1 MDVHALQVRRG
12 GWMAAALVVLA
23 SFVVPAAGADSLDQI
38 TVQAQRDREKLKH
51 DVDTFVSS
59 VIVPPLNY
67 GDTLWR
73 WEDKVCPLVAG
84 LNKAQG
90 ESVLSRLSQIVK
102 SVGAPLGSETCKP
115 NFYVI
120 VASDPELLLKRWW
133 KRDPDLFAGE
143 NGAIVKRFLAT
154 PRPIRVWYS
163 ADTRGADGNFIIGL
177 MDATSLRAHPN
188 NENVVNVRPSF
199 LGSRLTVSA
208 KRTIW
213 SVIVV
218 VDAKQVGSL
227 NFGQLTDYIGV
238 IGLAQI
244 NLDKPLGNAPT
255 ILKLFGAPEDA
266 RPAEMT
272 VWDKALLHGL
282 YSTNPTDRV
291 QTSQIQAVALK
302 DITAKAQN

>member
-1 MDVHALQVRRG
+1 VLTANSVR
-12 GWMAAALVVLA
+12 
-23 SFVVPAAGADSLDQI
+23 AGAAPIDQI
-38 TVQAQRDREKLKH
+38 TVQADREKLKVE
-51 DVDTFVSS
+51 VDKFVSS

-84 LNKAQG
+84 LDKPQG
-90 ESVLSRLSQIVK
+90 EFILARLSQIVK

-120 VASDPELLLKRWW
+120 VAPDPEQLLRQWW
-133 KRDPDLFAGE
+133 RRDPDLFAGE
-143 NGAIVKRFLAT
+143 KGPIVNRFLAT
-154 PRPIRVWYS
+154 PRPIRIWYS
-163 ADTRGADGNFIIGL
+163 ADTRGADGNFIIGI

-188 NENVVNVRPSF
+188 DRPIVNVQPSF

-218 VDAKQVGSL
+218 VDAKQVGDL

-244 NLDKPLGNAPT
+244 NLDKPLGDAPT
-255 ILKLFGAPEDA
+255 ILKLFSSSNDT
-266 RPAEMT
+266 RPTEMT
-272 VWDKALLHGL
+272 LWDRALLHGL
-282 YSTNPTDRV
+282 YSTRPTDRV
-291 QTSQIQAVALK
+291 QRSQIQTVAFK
-302 DITAKAQN
+302 DITKAQEAQ

>member
-1 MDVHALQVRRG
+1 MDVPASSMCRVTLAFT
-12 GWMAAALVVLA
+12 AAIGISLSAVA
-23 SFVVPAAGADSLDQI
+23 FSADSLDQI
-38 TVQAQRDREKLKH
+38 TVQAQRDREKLQH
-51 DVDTFVSS
+51 EVDTFVSS

-84 LNKAQG
+84 LNKPQG
-90 ESVLSRLSQIVK
+90 EFVLSRLSQIVK

-120 VASDPELLLKRWW
+120 VASEPELLLKEWW
-133 KRDPDLFAGE
+133 RRDPDLFAGE
-143 NGAIVKRFLAT
+143 KGPIVNRLLAAS
-154 PRPIRVWYS
+154 RPIRVWYS
-163 ADTRGADGNFIIGL
+163 ADTRGADGNFIIGM

-188 NENVVNVRPSF
+188 NEPVVNVRPSF
-199 LGSRLTVSA
+199 LGSRLTASA

-244 NLDKPLGNAPT
+244 NLDKPLGDAPT
-255 ILKLFGAPEDA
+255 ILKLFSAPEGA
-266 RPAEMT
+266 RPQEIT
-272 VWDKALLHGL
+272 LWDRALLHGL

-291 QTSQIQAVALK
+291 QRSQIQAVAFK
-302 DITAKAQN
+302 DLTAKEPN

>member
-1 MDVHALQVRRG
+1 MDVQALGACRG
-12 GWMAAALVVLA
+12 GWIAAVLA
-23 SFVVPAAGADSLDQI
+23 IVGSFGITASADSLDQI

-51 DVDTFVSS
+51 EVDRFVSS

-73 WEDKVCPLVAG
+73 WEDKICPLVAG
-84 LNKAQG
+84 LNKPQG
-90 ESVLSRLSQIVK
+90 EFVLARLSQIAK

-143 NGAIVKRFLAT
+143 KGANVKRFLAT

-163 ADTRGADGNFIIGL
+163 ADTRAADGNFIIGL
-177 MDATSLRAHPN
+177 MDATSTRSHPYL
-188 NENVVNVRPSF
+188 NEPIVNVRPSF

-213 SVIVV
+213 SVIIV
-218 VDAKQVGSL
+218 VDAKRVGSL
-227 NFGQLTDYIGV
+227 NFGQLTDYIGL

-244 NLDKPLGNAPT
+244 NLDKPLDDAPT
-255 ILKLFGAPEDA
+255 ILKLFSVPEDA

-272 VWDKALLHGL
+272 AWDRALLHGL

-302 DITAKAQN
+302 DITANATN

>member
-1 MDVHALQVRRG
+1 MDVPAQGMRRTR
-12 GWMAAALVVLA
+12 WQFAALVVLA
-23 SFVVPAAGADSLDQI
+23 SMAMLARAESLDQI
-38 TVQAQRDREKLKH
+38 TVQAQRDRETLKH
-51 DVDTFVSS
+51 EVDRFVSS
-59 VIVPPLNY
+59 VIVPPLNF

-84 LNKAQG
+84 LNKQQG
-90 ESVLSRLSQIVK
+90 EFVLARLSQIVN

-120 VASDPELLLKRWW
+120 VATDPERLLKEWW
-133 KRDPDLFAGE
+133 HRDPDLFAGE
-143 NGAIVKRFLAT
+143 MGRNVKRFLAT

-163 ADTRGADGNFIIGL
+163 ADTRGADGNFIIGM

-188 NENVVNVRPSF
+188 NEPVVNVRPSF

-227 NFGQLTDYIGV
+227 HFVQLTDYIGV

-244 NLDKPLGNAPT
+244 NLDKPLGDAPT
-255 ILKLFGAPEDA
+255 ILKLFSTPEDA

-272 VWDKALLHGL
+272 AWDRALLHGL

-291 QTSQIQAVALK
+291 QTSQIQAVAFK
-302 DITAKAQN
+302 DIAGTSQN

>member
-1 MDVHALQVRRG
+1 MNVQTLRARRG
-12 GWMAAALVVLA
+12 GWIAAVLVVLA
-23 SFVVPAAGADSLDQI
+23 SFGIPASADSLDQI
-38 TVQAQRDREKLKH
+38 TVQSQRDREKLKH
-51 DVDTFVSS
+51 EVDTFVSS
-59 VIVPPLNY
+59 VIVPPVNF

-73 WEDKVCPLVAG
+73 WQDKVCPLVAG
-84 LNKAQG
+84 LNKQQG
-90 ESVLSRLSQIVK
+90 EFVLARLSKIAK

-120 VASDPELLLKRWW
+120 VASDPELLLKKWW
-133 KRDPDLFAGE
+133 RRDPDLFAGE
-143 NGAIVKRFLAT
+143 SGVDVKRFLAI

-177 MDATSLRAHPN
+177 MDATSIRAHPN
-188 NENVVNVRPSF
+188 NEPVVNVRPSF

-208 KRTIW
+208 VRTIW

-227 NFGQLTDYIGV
+227 NFGQLTDYIGL

-244 NLDKPLGNAPT
+244 NLDKPLGDAPT
-255 ILKLFGAPEDA
+255 ILKLFSAPDDA
-266 RPAEMT
+266 RPAQMT
-272 VWDKALLHGL
+272 AWDRALLHGL

-291 QTSQIQAVALK
+291 QISQMQTVALK

>member
-1 MDVHALQVRRG
+1 VDVQAPGARRG
-12 GWMAAALVVLA
+12 GWIAAVLVVLA
-23 SFVVPAAGADSLDQI
+23 SFCIPASADSLDQI

-51 DVDTFVSS
+51 EVDMFVSS

-84 LNKAQG
+84 LNKQQG
-90 ESVLSRLSQIVK
+90 EFVLARLSKIAK

-120 VASDPELLLKRWW
+120 VAPDPELLLKEWW
-133 KRDPDLFAGE
+133 HRGPDLFAGE
-143 NGAIVKRFLAT
+143 MGANVKRFLAT
-154 PRPIRVWYS
+154 ARPIRVWYS
-163 ADTRGADGNFIIGL
+163 ADTRGADGNFITGM

-188 NENVVNVRPSF
+188 NEPVENVRPSF

-227 NFGQLTDYIGV
+227 NFGQLADYIGL
-238 IGLAQI
+238 IGLAQV
-244 NLDKPLGNAPT
+244 NLDKPLGDAPT
-255 ILKLFGAPEDA
+255 ILKLFSTPEDA

-272 VWDKALLHGL
+272 AWDRALLHGL

-291 QTSQIQAVALK
+291 QISQMQTVAFK